1 MINSSRR
8 TFLVARA
15 WLPLAATGWRAASP
29 AGKTIEADL
38 LRYARF
44 GNKRAGGP
52 GDMACGEWLAG
63 ELESAGYAVER
74 QSFAV
79 PYFEATAAELV
90 SEGAR
95 SPVHPQPIVVPTGP
109 GGVRSEER
117 RVGKECVSTCSSRWS
132 PYH

>member
-8 TFLVARA
+8 TFLGASA
-15 WLPLAATGWRAASP
+15 LLPLAATGGRAASP

-38 LRYARF
+38 LRYVRF

-90 SEGAR
+90 SE
-95 SPVHPQPIVVPTGP
+95 
-109 GGVRSEER
+109 RSEEHTSELQSLMR
-117 RVGKECVSTCSSRWS
+117 ISYAVFCLQKKNTI
-132 PYH
+132 HIHILH